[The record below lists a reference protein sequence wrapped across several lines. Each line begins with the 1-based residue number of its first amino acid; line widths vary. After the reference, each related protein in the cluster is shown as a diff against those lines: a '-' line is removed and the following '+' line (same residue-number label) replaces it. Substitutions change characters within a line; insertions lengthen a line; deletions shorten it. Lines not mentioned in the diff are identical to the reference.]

1 MLEKIFDTLEFL
13 SFLIDMV
20 AEIIVTI
27 VVTLVVSGLL
37 LALIFIAFEFST
49 LAGIIMLI
57 VCLSYVRVLMR

>member
-1 MLEKIFDTLEFL
+1 MLEKIFDTLVFL
-13 SFLIDMV
+13 YFLIDMV
-20 AEIIVTI
+20 AEITVTI